1 MTLWLIPIVLLAI
14 ALVASLALWQR
25 ERRRTAI
32 ACQRLAQAS
41 SDAAAEERRRL
52 LADLH
57 DDIGAKLTTLVHA
70 LDDPQQADLVRSVV
84 QDFRD
89 IVSRTHQDACTLLE
103 ALGQMREETE
113 RRLDAVGGTMNWQQ
127 VSDLP
132 DPVLDE
138 AQVLHLFRIA
148 REAITNALRHGQAT
162 HIRVRVRAVGEHLLL
177 DLTDDGPGLR
187 PQTPPGLGRGTSSM
201 RDRAHQLSGTIDWEP
216 GTLGG
221 TKVILEFPLPK
232 AH

>member
-1 MTLWLIPIVLLAI
+1 MIERLLTISLLA
-14 ALVASLALWQR
+14 ALAAALFVCWRQRRHADALARQ
-25 ERRRTAI
+25 
-32 ACQRLAQAS
+32 LAQANRT
-41 SDAAAEERRRL
+41 AAAEEQKRL

-89 IVSRTHQDACTLLE
+89 IVSRTQQDPCSLLE

-113 RRLDAVGGTMNWQQ
+113 QRLDAVGSRLDWQQ
-127 VSDLP
+127 AADLP
-132 DPVLDE
+132 DPPLDE
-138 AQVLHLFRIA
+138 AQVLHLFRIV
-148 REAITNALRHGQAT
+148 REAITNALRHGSAT
-162 HIRVRVRAVGEHLLL
+162 HIRVRVRAFGDRLLL

-187 PQTPPGLGRGTSSM
+187 AQTPPGLGRGTSSM
-201 RDRAHQLSGTIDWEP
+201 RDRARQLSGTIDWEP

-221 TKVILEFPLPK
+221 TKVILEFPLPPTSR
-232 AH
+232 